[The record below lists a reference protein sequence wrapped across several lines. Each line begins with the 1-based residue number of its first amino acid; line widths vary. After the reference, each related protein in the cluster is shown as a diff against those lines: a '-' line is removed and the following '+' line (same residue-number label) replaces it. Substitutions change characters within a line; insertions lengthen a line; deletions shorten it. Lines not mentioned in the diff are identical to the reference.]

1 MSSQSP
7 VTPDG
12 AKSEEPAAEEMVTEE
27 PAVKAES
34 SNATSTVLSNELLKI
49 MKGIVDY
56 LTEYKDETYVVVF
69 TNSCLSQMDL
79 AISLTPSQWP

>member
-7 VTPDG
+7 APPDG
-12 AKSEEPAAEEMVTEE
+12 VKSEEPAAEETAAEETAAEETAAEETTAEETAAEE
-27 PAVKAES
+27 PVVKTES

-56 LTEYKDETYVVVF
+56 LTEYKDEK
-69 TNSCLSQMDL
+69 
-79 AISLTPSQWP
+79 